1 MGPVFNHYEL
11 IKLSPSSEG
20 LSVEHVLVTPSGGAC
35 FSPASVEAR
44 SVTLYKSLPELLQH
58 KNPCTIPEKK
68 LNREIK
74 RCKKCL
80 VFSGEDITLQASCG
94 GKDRL
99 LRMDILDRDLF
110 DAHANTPE
118 QTSWTMAVMRQID
131 EVTGPG
137 VWDKPMF
144 TTGDQPTQSAVPE
157 TEVVQA
163 LREGKYDKLFGL
175 DFLVSRV
182 VVESEMPPPPPPSVE
197 LISATPFGPL
207 TPVLP
212 KYYPPI
218 AKAARIEGVVKVQY
232 DVDTSGQAQNVTA
245 MSGSKMLEG
254 AAIEAVKTWRFSEA
268 AFRQA
273 GLASFSFKMNCQ
285 TTVQTSVN

>member
-1 MGPVFNHYEL
+1 
-11 IKLSPSSEG
+11 
-20 LSVEHVLVTPSGGAC
+20 
-35 FSPASVEAR
+35 
-44 SVTLYKSLPELLQH
+44 
-58 KNPCTIPEKK
+58 
-68 LNREIK
+68 
-74 RCKKCL
+74 
-80 VFSGEDITLQASCG
+80 
-94 GKDRL
+94 
-99 LRMDILDRDLF
+99 
-110 DAHANTPE
+110 
-118 QTSWTMAVMRQID
+118 
-131 EVTGPG
+131 
-137 VWDKPMF
+137 
-144 TTGDQPTQSAVPE
+144 
-157 TEVVQA
+157 
-163 LREGKYDKLFGL
+163 
-175 DFLVSRV
+175 
-182 VVESEMPPPPPPSVE
+182 MPPPPPPSVE